1 MPAVIESFVR
11 FVAILNPFA
20 LCLYLTSVMD
30 ELASNQFAKVLL
42 RACIISLT
50 VFWFFGLTGESLLI
64 AVLNIRPEALRV
76 FGGAVFFVVAYNY
89 IVKGARAAQI
99 LRGSLDELPSAI
111 AVPFM
116 IGAGT
121 ITQAILVGKNCSA
134 IGTIVVLFVRVLLSF
149 FVVLAFKFLKERITG
164 DRERVFERYVN
175 ILTRLNGLLIG
186 AISTEMI
193 VSGIGALW
201 AAI

>member
-1 MPAVIESFVR
+1 
-11 FVAILNPFA
+11 
-20 LCLYLTSVMD
+20 MD
-30 ELASNQFAKVLL
+30 ELSSNQFIKVLA

-50 VFWFFGLTGESLLI
+50 VFWIFGLTGESLLI
-64 AVLNIRPEALRV
+64 GVLNVRPEAMRV
-76 FGGAVFFVVAYNY
+76 FGGAIFFVVGYNY
-89 IVKGARAAQI
+89 MVKGGRAVGI
-99 LRGSLDELPSAI
+99 LRGSLEELPSAI

-134 IGTIVVLFVRVLLSF
+134 IGTIGVLFVGVLLSF
-149 FVVLAFKFLKERITG
+149 FVVLAFKFLKDRIAG

-201 AAI
+201 AAK